1 MPKFG
6 RRTLAVLF
14 SYVFLTI
21 SAAVYLTPIVWVVTT
36 SFKMPIDAF
45 TNPPKLLFT
54 PTLANH
60 MVVWG
65 RGSPFP
71 YFVVNSIVV
80 SLGSAL
86 LTLILSVPA
95 SYGFVKWGVNKVS
108 LALLVVLLSVRMFPQ
123 ILMTIPYYVISIT
136 LHVYDTQ
143 GLLISI
149 YAAFQVPFAIWM
161 LRGFFETL
169 PQHIDEAAMVDGCSR
184 LRALWSVLLPNIT
197 GGLAATF
204 FLVFLWGW
212 NEFLFAFILT
222 STNAVT
228 MPPGITNYFVA
239 QRLEWW
245 SWAAA
250 GVTGYIIP
258 SLIIVI
264 VIRKYLV
271 RGLSFGLVVS

>member
-6 RRTLAVLF
+6 RWTPAVLF
-14 SYVFLTI
+14 SYAFLAI

-36 SFKMPIDAF
+36 SFKMPVDAF
-45 TNPPKLLFT
+45 TIPPKLFFT
-54 PTLANH
+54 PTLDNH

-65 RGSPFP
+65 PGSPFP
-71 YFVVNSIVV
+71 YFVANSIVV

-95 SYGFVKWGVNKVS
+95 AYGFVKWGVNKVS
-108 LALLVVLLSVRMFPQ
+108 LTLLLVLLSVRMFPQ
-123 ILMTIPYYVISIT
+123 ILMTIPYYVISIA
-136 LHVYDTQ
+136 LHLYDTQ
-143 GLLISI
+143 GLLASI

-169 PQHIDEAAMVDGCSR
+169 PPNIDEAAMLDGCSR
-184 LRALWSVLLPNIT
+184 WRALWSVLLPNIA

-212 NEFLFAFILT
+212 NEYLFAFILT
-222 STNAVT
+222 STNAKT
-228 MPPGITNYFVA
+228 MPPGITSYFRA
-239 QRLEWW
+239 ERLEWW

-258 SLIIVI
+258 SVIIVI
-264 VIRKYLV
+264 VIRRYLV
-271 RGLSFGLVVS
+271 KGLSFGLVGS